1 MGWLMVTMVTLNEM
15 LMVMVKYSCSLVE
28 CTQRKGIVGHF
39 WKSPD
44 LMNGVGRRVGGRS
57 R

>member
-1 MGWLMVTMVTLNEM
+1 MVTMVTLNEM

-44 LMNGVGRRVGGRS
+44 LMNGVGRRAGGRS